1 MPEFADVAFKLKVG
15 EISAPVRTQFGFHI
29 IKVTARNAAHTET
42 LDEAKGRIT
51 TYLQEQKAA
60 EAATAQGRAETCAI
74 ARRSWWPRS
83 CAVTPRPRPRPRRG
97 EVGKERTRMA
107 APKKTRSKIGVIG
120 LGIIG
125 TRVAANLRSAGHQV
139 YVWSRTPRAAPNFL
153 GSVVEVADLCD
164 VIQLFVSDDRALQ
177 EVIRT
182 VAAALRPR
190 HIVLCHATVSAG
202 GDAPRGGDRREPGLA
217 VSRRAVHRQ
226 QGMAAQNKQLVYYI
240 GGARPALEEV
250 RPVLEATSKTIL
262 PRRRDRRRLRA
273 EDRHQHADR
282 QHRAKRSRKTLAL
295 VRAAGIDG
303 SKLVE
308 ALENNASRS
317 GTSDL
322 KLPAMIAA
330 NAEPNFSLKHMLKD
344 VRFAQEL
351 ADKYQL
357 SLPLT
362 DTTAEVFA
370 LGMQNDWGDKD
381 FSVVAQLYPAPAPT
395 STKPAPVVEPLPAV
409 SEPPV
414 AEPVKP
420 PTPISEK
427 PAGEPVKPLT
437 PVPEE
442 QLVGLALPPRPNP
455 PPKLDSP
462 EVPASGVKPPDK
474 PSAEKPASA
483 PTTES
488 APAATKDQPEA
499 ADKKDRPAVVDA
511 PKKPEPPPADLPPP
525 KTGEAAK
532 VEKKATFRFLRNFF
546 KPVPTEPQ

>member
-1 MPEFADVAFKLKVG
+1 M
-15 EISAPVRTQFGFHI
+15 
-29 IKVTARNAAHTET
+29 
-42 LDEAKGRIT
+42 
-51 TYLQEQKAA
+51 
-60 EAATAQGRAETCAI
+60 AT
-74 ARRSWWPRS
+74 
-83 CAVTPRPRPRPRRG
+83 
-97 EVGKERTRMA
+97 
-107 APKKTRSKIGVIG
+107 PKKLRGKIGVIG

-164 VIQLFVSDDRALQ
+164 VIELFVSDDRALQ

-190 HIVLCHATVSAG
+190 HVVLCHATVSPEATRHAAG
-202 GDAPRGGDRREPGLA
+202 IVESQGARYLDAPFTGSKA
-217 VSRRAVHRQ
+217 
-226 QGMAAQNKQLVYYI
+226 AAQNKQLVYYI

-250 RPVLEATSKTIL
+250 RPVLEATSKAIL
-262 PRRRDRRRLRA
+262 HVGGIGDASVLKIATNMLTASTVQTLA
-273 EDRHQHADR
+273 EA
-282 QHRAKRSRKTLAL
+282 LAL

-381 FSVVAQLYPAPAPT
+381 FSVVAQLYPAPPPP
-395 STKPAPVVEPLPAV
+395 SIVPKPVEPLAAPAPTVAPAV
-409 SEPPV
+409 VVEKSVP
-414 AEPVKP
+414 EPVKP
-420 PTPISEK
+420 PATAPEKSTTEPVKPSTSAPEKSVVEPVKPPALISEK
-427 PAGEPVKPLT
+427 PAVEPVKTPAPTPKDSPVELT
-437 PVPEE
+437 
-442 QLVGLALPPRPNP
+442 LPPRPDAA
-455 PPKLDSP
+455 PKSVIP
-462 EVPASGVKPPDK
+462 ELPAGEGEPT
-474 PSAEKPASA
+474 AEKLANSSVAEIVP
-483 PTTES
+483 PE
-488 APAATKDQPEA
+488 TKHEPEI
-499 ADKKDRPAVVDA
+499 ADKKAGPVTADASKKTDVPPVGLLPPKPSDVKKDESRATDA
-511 PKKPEPPPADLPPP
+511 PKKPEALASADVPAP
-525 KTGEAAK
+525 KTEEPAK
-532 VEKKATFRFLRNFF
+532 QERKTTFRFLRGFF
-546 KPVPTEPQ
+546 KPVPTEPR